1 MWHVSSRIAVWQPCE
16 LLYTC
21 YLLTACH
28 HITHYYHH
36 HLPPHNDITS
46 DTVRT
51 PYQWRHQGE
60 GRGGKLPPYGWTSKN
75 YVIYVCFHCHGT
87 SSYHTTNTL
96 QDRRAKSHVDTRTI
110 QPGLGDFVLKTP
122 YRPIPHFPPVTK
134 SWRRHCSLQLP
145 A

>member
-1 MWHVSSRIAVWQPCE
+1 MKTASEMTYTVSGGALNSTQAKLNRVPASPGGKGGKVTSAGWQVTLCDPMWHVSSRIAVWQPCE

-51 PYQWRHQGE
+51 PYQWRRQGE
-60 GRGGKLPPYGWTSKN
+60 GRG
-75 YVIYVCFHCHGT
+75 
-87 SSYHTTNTL
+87 
-96 QDRRAKSHVDTRTI
+96 
-110 QPGLGDFVLKTP
+110 
-122 YRPIPHFPPVTK
+122 
-134 SWRRHCSLQLP
+134 
-145 A
+145 